1 MGFWSFSFAQFSK
14 SCEETIDSR
23 TNRCSCKLYLDL
35 SGMSHTSE
43 PIQYFQIYCCV
54 QTTSHIR
61 ISTNTPFLGTDWLWP
76 WCKYRYRD
84 ISYLI
89 KRQMINCLL
98 LKMEC
103 SWQVL
108 SQELDESVALL
119 T

>member
-1 MGFWSFSFAQFSK
+1 MEKQLTVMGFWSFSFAQFSK

-61 ISTNTPFLGTDWLWP
+61 ISTNTPFLGTD
-76 WCKYRYRD
+76 
-84 ISYLI
+84 
-89 KRQMINCLL
+89 
-98 LKMEC
+98 
-103 SWQVL
+103 
-108 SQELDESVALL
+108 
-119 T
+119 